1 MHLVFDI
8 SLTVVK
14 PWLAQPSGI
23 DRVEFAHA
31 RHWRGLPKG
40 DITFVMRSVWG
51 ALAAIPDGLARDI
64 IADVDRIVAPGMSTS
79 RLRMRAR
86 PAWLITR
93 QFYLD
98 GRIQLRRRLAA
109 RPDSVLLTTS
119 NATLHLHDR
128 IAGVRRMGCRFMPM
142 IFDTIPL
149 THPQYFP
156 EREPSLHARRMEA
169 VATLAEAGLVDSAAA
184 HEDMRAYFASR
195 GLRLPPMTV
204 AHPGLDLP
212 RFLASGAPD
221 APPYMVMIGSLEP
234 RKNHL
239 LMMQIWQTLRDNPT
253 APRLLIIGR
262 RPYES
267 NTALVT
273 LDRGQL
279 PKVEYLGR
287 LPDGETARILAGAK
301 ALLFPSVAEGF
312 GIPLAE
318 ALALGVP
325 VLASD
330 IPVFHEVGGDVP
342 EYLDPLDGPGW
353 RQAVLDYAAPGSPRR
368 AAQLA
373 RMPGWKPFTWDAHFT
388 ACERA
393 LEAVAARPMW
403 VPEGSG

>member
-8 SLTVVK
+8 SLTVAK

-31 RHWRGLPKG
+31 RHWRGLAAR
-40 DITFVMRSVWG
+40 DVTFVMRSFWG
-51 ALAAIPDGLARDI
+51 PLAMIPDGLARDI
-64 IADVDRIVAPGMSTS
+64 LADVDRIVAPGMSAN

-86 PAWLITR
+86 PAWLMTR

-98 GRIQLRRRLAA
+98 GQIQLRRRLAA
-109 RPDSVLLTTS
+109 RPDSVLLTAS

-128 IAGVRRMGCRFMPM
+128 IRRMRALGCRFVPM

-156 EREPSLHARRMEA
+156 EREPGFHARRMQA
-169 VATLAEAGLVDSAAA
+169 VAHLAEAGLVDSAAA
-184 HEDMRAYFASR
+184 HEDMRAYFGKT

-212 RFLASGAPD
+212 QMPARTSPDPD
-221 APPYMVMIGSLEP
+221 AYMVMLGSLEP

-239 LMMQIWQTLRDNPT
+239 LMLQIWQTLRHNPSG
-253 APRLLIIGR
+253 PRLLIIGR
-262 RPYES
+262 RPYEA

-273 LDRGQL
+273 LDRGAI
-279 PKVEYLGR
+279 PRVEYLGR
-287 LPDGETARILAGAK
+287 LPDAETARILAGAS
-301 ALLFPSVAEGF
+301 ALLFPSIAEGF

-318 ALALGVP
+318 ALSLGVP
-325 VLASD
+325 VIASD

-353 RQAVLDYAAPGSPRR
+353 RQAVLDYATPASPRR
-368 AAQLA
+368 DAQLA
-373 RMPGWKPFTWDAHFT
+373 RLPGWKRFTWEAHFA

-393 LEAVAARPMW
+393 LRAVAAGPLACF
-403 VPEGSG
+403 